1 MGKQRYCKFCQSY
14 DDVSDQMQEFSEK
27 MFTDYEFDFFGER
40 VELCNY
46 IQKGKLVLES
56 DCGGFGKELGKIKI
70 NFCPMCGR
78 SLKTEDPRK

>member
-1 MGKQRYCKFCQSY
+1 MSKQRYCKFCQSY
-14 DDVSDQMQEFSEK
+14 DDVVDQMQDSSEK

-46 IQKGKLVLES
+46 IRKGELVLGS
-56 DCGGFGKELGKIKI
+56 QCGSTGKELDKIKI

-78 SLKTEDPRK
+78 PLKTDRPRK